1 MTKLESNINTKAQH
15 QESVSKYI
23 MVTGVSATII
33 LFATLS
39 EAANPGSVGII
50 QEVIKNITTLIKT
63 DGKVGL
69 QILSAAAG
77 SVAAAK
83 TVSWQPLV
91 VGAGGAGILEMIFQA
106 IG

>member
-1 MTKLESNINTKAQH
+1 MLEINYKNKNKNIIEKNLLPLGVC
-15 QESVSKYI
+15 VSI
-23 MVTGVSATII
+23 VS
-33 LFATLS
+33 LS
-39 EAANPGSVGII
+39 LVCEAAAAGSVGVI
-50 QEVIKNITTLIKT
+50 QTVIQNITTLIKT